1 MKRFL
6 FVSLLFL
13 FLSPIVTFAQDNTKF
28 RSTDYPL
35 PRFVS
40 VGQDK
45 SYVRTGPGSRY
56 PIKWVFK
63 KKYLPVEVILEFD
76 NWRKIIDHEGEV
88 GWMHIS
94 QLSGRRSVLITATEN
109 AALHR
114 GASKSEPL
122 VAFLEP
128 SVVANI
134 QSCSRTWC
142 LIEASGYKG
151 WIEKEK
157 IWGVYDDEIIKR

>member
-1 MKRFL
+1 MKIILLATLL
-6 FVSLLFL
+6 FVFSI
-13 FLSPIVTFAQDNTKF
+13 PTVPFAQESTKF

-45 SYVRTGPGSRY
+45 SYVRTGPGARY
-56 PIKWVFK
+56 PIKWIFK

-76 NWRKIIDHEGEV
+76 NWRKIIDHEGAV

-94 QLSGRRSVLITATEN
+94 QLSGRRSALITAEEKTT
-109 AALHR
+109 LHR
-114 GASKSEPL
+114 GASKSEPF

-157 IWGVYDDEIIKR
+157 IWGVYDNEIIKR